1 MNFASLYN
9 YYEHLVFDYISRQLT
24 QKYTDKGEDFF
35 LDVACYSLTRLPSR
49 YIRHEIDMVYYMA
62 PGEHDV
68 WSHKQLLKVVSH
80 TPPEVEHWTASVQCP
95 IPSKSVENFLEK
107 SLATLIPQFTE
118 L

>member
-49 YIRHEIDMVYYMA
+49 YIRHEIDMAYYMA
-62 PGEHDV
+62 PGEHD
-68 WSHKQLLKVVSH
+68 
-80 TPPEVEHWTASVQCP
+80 EMVERVAQTADSAAEF
-95 IPSKSVENFLEK
+95 ISTRMEEN
-107 SLATLIPQFTE
+107 SR
-118 L
+118 